1 MAKSRTYSA
10 QEKYE
15 LILAFDSRE
24 FPARDFM
31 LHYGVAAFTVRKW
44 KYLYDSYGVDG
55 LEKAKGWKPY
65 SDELKLSA
73 VQDYL
78 SGNYSLIEVTRKYE
92 ISSGSVL
99 EKWIKIYNGHRE
111 LKGTSKRTE
120 SSMTKGRSTTLEE
133 RIEIVKH
140 CLKQGKDYNQ
150 TAHQFGVSYQ
160 QVYQWVQKYME
171 NGQDGLEDKRG
182 RRKEEKELTSEEK
195 VQRDMKQ
202 LERENERLRA
212 EIAFLKKLEEI
223 ERRRRR

>member
-1 MAKSRTYSA
+1 MAKRGAYSA

-15 LILAFDSRE
+15 LILAFDSRGY
-24 FPARDFM
+24 PARDFK

-44 KYLYDSYGVDG
+44 KYLYETYGMDG
-55 LEKAKGWKPY
+55 LNKAKNWKPY
-65 SDELKLSA
+65 SDELKRSA

-99 EKWIKIYNGHRE
+99 EKWIKIYNSHRE
-111 LKGTSKRTE
+111 LKGTRKRTE
-120 SSMTKGRSTTLEE
+120 NSMTHRRSTNIEE
-133 RIEIVKH
+133 RLEIVKY
-140 CLKQGKDYNQ
+140 CLKNDKDYNK
-150 TAHQFGVSYQ
+150 TAQKFDVSYQ
-160 QVYQWVQKYME
+160 QVYQWVKKYME
-171 NGQDGLEDKRG
+171 LGQEGLEDKRG

-195 VQRDMKQ
+195 DQREIKR
-202 LERENERLRA
+202 LERENELLRA